1 MQSVQLQS
9 ELFMS
14 RPTRQQLLDWRVFL
28 ESAWALIDILDGE
41 LQSERKLTLIWYDA
55 LVHLE
60 DAPDGLGMTEV
71 ANRILASKSGLT
83 RVIDR
88 MEADGLVRR
97 ERPPEDR
104 RVVKVLITPKGR
116 KTLQDAREVHH
127 RGIQEHFLQN
137 LNPRELAALTAALE
151 KVRDHVR
158 PLRPGRVSRLTTDR
172 PAAVLFDDERARD
185 HLGCLRRGWESDR
198 AARGR
203 TSRGALP

>member
-1 MQSVQLQS
+1 
-9 ELFMS
+9 MS
-14 RPTRQQLLDWRVFL
+14 RPTRQQLADWRVFL
-28 ESAWALIDILDGE
+28 ESAWALIDILDTE
-41 LQSERKLTLIWYDA
+41 LQGERKLTLVWYDA

-60 DAPDGLGMTEV
+60 NATDGLGMTEL

-104 RVVKVLITPKGR
+104 RVVKVFLTPAGR
-116 KTLQDAREVHH
+116 NTLQDARDVRH
-127 RGIQEHFLQN
+127 RGIQEHFVQH

-158 PLRPGRVSRLTTDR
+158 PLRPGRVS
-172 PAAVLFDDERARD
+172 
-185 HLGCLRRGWESDR
+185 G
-198 AARGR
+198 
-203 TSRGALP
+203 